1 MVILYI
7 NINTDYHSL
16 CSKKGNKS
24 NQVSIAVGSFTISLI
39 NLEYTFLLVI
49 LVISVTL
56 LLRIKLNLG
65 IAVCLHVTLF
75 ILNFQY
81 FGIASIREYI
91 LIMFV
96 FHSGLALKFSAVANF
111 FSLSKRSTIFR
122 LSQHLI
128 LILLGVYVICL

>member
-1 MVILYI
+1 M
-7 NINTDYHSL
+7 
-16 CSKKGNKS
+16 
-24 NQVSIAVGSFTISLI
+24 GSFTISLI
-39 NLEYTFLLVI
+39 SSEYTFLLVI

-65 IAVCLHVTLF
+65 IAVYLHVTLF
-75 ILNFQY
+75 IFNFQY
-81 FGIASIREYI
+81 FGIASNREYI

-122 LSQHLI
+122 LIKSISNPNSFGWICDLFI
-128 LILLGVYVICL
+128 VICL